1 MTADAGEKDFL
12 RRWSRLKTEARENEA
27 RTNPERDGA
36 PRTPS
41 EPQSEGAQKRDAMQA
56 QRPVVPSV
64 DTLNIDSDYR
74 PFFHPKIEEGVRR
87 AALKK
92 LFSDPHFNVM
102 DGLDVYIDDYSKS
115 DPLPEGML
123 EQLEQAKKI
132 LAWAREDT
140 EERAKAEARND
151 AAAVAS
157 AAAGDMIP
165 LQDGVPPAEAGASTS
180 STAASIASAPDST
193 PRVE

>member
-12 RRWSRLKTEARENEA
+12 RRWSRLKTEAR
-27 RTNPERDGA
+27 TNLQPDGVPRPVPEPAPERV
-36 PRTPS
+36 
-41 EPQSEGAQKRDAMQA
+41 QKDDAMREQA
-56 QRPVVPSV
+56 PPVPPV